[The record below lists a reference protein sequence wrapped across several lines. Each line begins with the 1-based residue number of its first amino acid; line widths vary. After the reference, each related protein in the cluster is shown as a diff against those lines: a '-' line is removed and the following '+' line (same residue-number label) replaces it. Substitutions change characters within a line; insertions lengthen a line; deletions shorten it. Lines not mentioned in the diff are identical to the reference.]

1 MSGFKV
7 LSGAMLA
14 VALLAATVPAQAAG
28 PLTERTEKL
37 RFESKKGKSFLQPGF
52 ALGEYSGLSRQSATS
67 TSALGLYSSAKSK
80 AEISVTSPSLG
91 AVTIKCKGG
100 ESRTALGW
108 ITFDRDKLAYVCTFE
123 GAGPEAAFTLV
134 QSKGGLLA
142 RLQTPQRAAELR
154 LGAVTLRAESK
165 PVGAMPFG
173 LTAGAVGYVIRNGD
187 QDVAAVDLSGLS
199 KIAYLPPSGA
209 AERDAAA
216 VMAVILILFMDNP
229 V

>member
-1 MSGFKV
+1 MSGFNI
-7 LSGAMLA
+7 LSGVALA
-14 VALLAATVPAQAAG
+14 VALLAVSVPAQAAG

-37 RFESKKGKSFLQPGF
+37 KFEVRKGKSFLQPGF
-52 ALGEYSGLSRQSATS
+52 ALGEYSGLSRQSATT
-67 TSALGLYSSAKSK
+67 TSALGLYGSAKSK

-123 GAGPEAAFTLV
+123 GAGPEATFTLV
-134 QSKGGLLA
+134 QSKGGLMA

-165 PVGAMPFG
+165 QVGAMPFG

-187 QDVAAVDLSGLS
+187 QDVAAVDLSGLG
-199 KIAYLPPSGA
+199 KIAYLPAKGA

>member
-1 MSGFKV
+1 MSGFKI

-14 VALLAATVPAQAAG
+14 VALLAVSVPAQAAD

-37 RFESKKGKSFLQPGF
+37 KFEFKKGKSFLQPGY
-52 ALGEYSGLSRQSATS
+52 AMGEYSGITRQSAST
-67 TSALGLYSSAKSK
+67 TSALGLYGSAKTK
-80 AEISVTSPSLG
+80 AEISLNAPSLG
-91 AVTIKCKGG
+91 AVKIKCKGG

-142 RLQTPQRAAELR
+142 RLQSPQRAAELR

-165 PVGAMPFG
+165 QVGAMPFG

-187 QDVAAVDLSGLS
+187 QDVAAVDLSGLG
-199 KIAYLPPSGA
+199 KIAYLPSKGA

>member
-1 MSGFKV
+1 
-7 LSGAMLA
+7 MLA
-14 VALLAATVPAQAAG
+14 IALLAVSVPAQAAD

-37 RFESKKGKSFLQPGF
+37 KFEFKKGKSFLQPGY
-52 ALGEYSGLSRQSATS
+52 AMGEYSGITRQSAST
-67 TSALGLYSSAKSK
+67 TSALGLYGSAKTK
-80 AEISVTSPSLG
+80 AEISLNSPSLG
-91 AVTIKCKGG
+91 AVKIKCKGG

-134 QSKGGLLA
+134 QSKGGLMA

-165 PVGAMPFG
+165 QVGAMPFG

-187 QDVAAVDLSGLS
+187 QDVAAVDLSGLG
-199 KIAYLPPSGA
+199 KIAYLPSKGA

>member
-1 MSGFKV
+1 
-7 LSGAMLA
+7 MLA
-14 VALLAATVPAQAAG
+14 VALLAVSVPAQAQAAG

-37 RFESKKGKSFLQPGF
+37 KFETKKGKSFLQPGF
-52 ALGEYSGLSRQSATS
+52 ALGEYSGLSRQSATT
-67 TSALGLYSSAKSK
+67 TSALGLYGSTKSK

-134 QSKGGLLA
+134 QSKGGLMA

-165 PVGAMPFG
+165 QVGAARRTDRRRPRLCDPQRRPGRRRRRSERPGQDG
-173 LTAGAVGYVIRNGD
+173 LLAIQGRRRA
-187 QDVAAVDLSGLS
+187 
-199 KIAYLPPSGA
+199 
-209 AERDAAA
+209 
-216 VMAVILILFMDNP
+216 
-229 V
+229 

>member
-1 MSGFKV
+1 
-7 LSGAMLA
+7 MLA
-14 VALLAATVPAQAAG
+14 VALLAVSAPAQAQAQAAG

-37 RFESKKGKSFLQPGF
+37 KFEFKKGKSFLQPGYVM
-52 ALGEYSGLSRQSATS
+52 GEYSGITRQSAST
-67 TSALGLYSSAKSK
+67 TSALGLYGSAKSK
-80 AEISVTSPSLG
+80 AEISLNSPSLG

-100 ESRTALGW
+100 ETRTALGW

-134 QSKGGLLA
+134 QSKGGLMA

-165 PVGAMPFG
+165 QVGAMPFG

-187 QDVAAVDLSGLS
+187 HDVAAVDLSGLG
-199 KIAYLPPSGA
+199 KIAYLPSKGA